1 MSPYSHHSQNACPT
15 RPWAL
20 KHCIPP
26 FRFHCHLEHHIC
38 CQLYSVTAAH
48 QRHRQKPN
56 RLAIIDSFLHPTAAE
71 WLRNNKVDA
80 PIVNNHTCSN
90 VRKQECSGRIA
101 RLRHPGCGADGTSA
115 TVASSLQLDNQ
126 PPTSLDSTAV

>member
-1 MSPYSHHSQNACPT
+1 MSPHSHHSQNACPT

-26 FRFHCHLEHHIC
+26 FRFHCHLKHHIC

-48 QRHRQKPN
+48 QQHN
-56 RLAIIDSFLHPTAAE
+56 RLSIIDSFLRPSAASG
-71 WLRNNKVDA
+71 LRKNEIDA
-80 PIVNNHTCSN
+80 PIVNNHACSN
-90 VRKQECSGRIA
+90 VGKQECSGRTA
-101 RLRHPGCGADGTSA
+101 RLRHPRCGADGTIA
-115 TVASSLQLDNQ
+115 TVAPSLQLDNP